1 MNARDAILR
10 RLGTAPVPDL
20 AAEASALLARP
31 ERPPVDPGALVATFA
46 DRLAA
51 PSVAATVAPV
61 ATLDAL
67 PAAVAAYLTG
77 CAPIPRL
84 TLPPDPQLQALDWRG
99 IARDST
105 PPIDGGAMLAVATA
119 AVAETGTLVLDTGPT
134 APMLPNFLA
143 LHHLVLVRAE
153 TLVAHLEDIPPPASW
168 PRARYWVTGVSGT
181 TDIEGQY
188 VRGAHGPRFLHVLL
202 LGNAALQSD

>member
-1 MNARDAILR
+1 MSARDAILH
-10 RLGTAPVPDL
+10 RLGAAPTADR
-20 AAEASALLARP
+20 AAEARALLARP
-31 ERPPVDPGALVATFA
+31 ERPSVDPATLAATFA
-46 DRLAA
+46 ERLAA
-51 PSVAATVAPV
+51 PGVAATLAPV
-61 ATLDAL
+61 ASLDAL
-67 PAAVAAYLTG
+67 PAAIAAYLAYHTP
-77 CAPIPRL
+77 APSL
-84 TLPPDPQLQALDWRG
+84 TLPPDPQIHALDWHG
-99 IARDST
+99 IACDPT
-105 PPIDGGAMLAVATA
+105 PPVDGGAVLAVATA
-119 AVAETGTLVLDTGPT
+119 AVAETGTLVLDTGST

-202 LGNAALQSD
+202 LGNAPLQSD